1 MSRTR
6 IWFESQSARVSLL
19 ARGSRGGNLD
29 IQPEGPTVNLDGSG
43 GRSPPPPQLLPPS
56 YGGPLACSVVR
67 LPLTD
72 PATHSLFSAGDCAR
86 MSKAVAT
93 GGARIVTGPE
103 PAVIDEELCRC
114 ANFPRTRDA
123 RTCASPRRRV
133 LRFIFSGIIWLGS
146 QHSCLPCFRSLDV
159 EPASAHSV
167 AHLFNCPRP
176 CLDFPRALTSFLLP
190 SLLFAAVHQ
199 PQEVH
204 NHRKGTA
211 GAER

>member
-29 IQPEGPTVNLDGSG
+29 IQPEGGPTVNLDGS
-43 GRSPPPPQLLPPS
+43 PPPPQLPPPS
-56 YGGPLACSVVR
+56 LLSRSVAS
-67 LPLTD
+67 LTSD
-72 PATHSLFSAGDCAR
+72 KHSLFSAGDRAR

-176 CLDFPRALTSFLLP
+176 CLDFLPVALS
-190 SLLFAAVHQ
+190 SLCCCAPTTGSA
-199 PQEVH
+199 
-204 NHRKGTA
+204 
-211 GAER
+211 

>member
-19 ARGSRGGNLD
+19 ARDSL
-29 IQPEGPTVNLDGSG
+29 P
-43 GRSPPPPQLLPPS
+43 SPPPPLLS
-56 YGGPLACSVVR
+56 ALLQSFGCLSDR
-67 LPLTD
+67 QIQRQ
-72 PATHSLFSAGDCAR
+72 HSLFSAGDRAR

-133 LRFIFSGIIWLGS
+133 LRFYSAWHLWLGS

-176 CLDFPRALTSFLLP
+176 CLDFLPVALS
-190 SLLFAAVHQ
+190 SLCCCAPTTGSA
-199 PQEVH
+199 
-204 NHRKGTA
+204 
-211 GAER
+211 

>member
-29 IQPEGPTVNLDGSG
+29 IQPEGPTLSILTA
-43 GRSPPPPQLLPPS
+43 PPLLPSSRPPCVLPPS
-56 YGGPLACSVVR
+56 YGGPPLACSVVR

-72 PATHSLFSAGDCAR
+72 PATAHSLFSAGDCAR

-176 CLDFPRALTSFLLP
+176 CLDFLPVALS
-190 SLLFAAVHQ
+190 SLCCCAPTTGSA
-199 PQEVH
+199 
-204 NHRKGTA
+204 
-211 GAER
+211 